1 MGYSPQ
7 DCKESDILN
16 ETLSDPMDCSP
27 PGSSVHGIFQA
38 RVPEWG
44 AIVFSD
50 VHPHTYI
57 KQKFCGALVTGLMRQ
72 LLVWL
77 FHSTACVRLLYILG
91 VHSCGSL
98 PVLLGGGHFKPPSTP
113 DCFIIR
119 TCQCNLQQTGLNL
132 LPSSPHPRP
141 CPFPTIRRSSQ
152 LHAPALGWTA
162 QHMDWQGTQGWKPLC
177 LSLPQTAKAL
187 KVLGAVAGA
196 EDKLCRRTSR
206 SEEHTSEL

>member
-1 MGYSPQ
+1 MGGW
-7 DCKESDILN
+7 E
-16 ETLSDPMDCSP
+16 
-27 PGSSVHGIFQA
+27 G
-38 RVPEWG
+38 
-44 AIVFSD
+44 
-50 VHPHTYI
+50 
-57 KQKFCGALVTGLMRQ
+57 GALVTGLMRQ

-141 CPFPTIRRSSQ
+141 CHAAWR
-152 LHAPALGWTA
+152 LHHPWHALGV
-162 QHMDWQGTQGWKPLC
+162 GWGGVSSHSVPSPLLSC
-177 LSLPQTAKAL
+177 LHRWPLKQTRA
-187 KVLGAVAGA
+187 
-196 EDKLCRRTSR
+196 C
-206 SEEHTSEL
+206 